1 MVIGPFLP
9 PRRRRLGKLL
19 GRGLGS
25 VCLPFVLLVVAATD
39 FFLGGGF
46 HLFSLV
52 VCLFLG

>member
-1 MVIGPFLP
+1 
-9 PRRRRLGKLL
+9 LGKLL

-52 VCLFLG
+52 VCPFLG